1 MTKFSEGRTRIAQFR
16 LAAQEDAPYMAQY
29 VHSLIPVERAGIG
42 TMAIDKFGRLYYDPN
57 YVGSITKE
65 CGSFSIL
72 HEALHMVFDHAAMAE
87 RIVGKAGSPTQYKVW
102 NFAVDMVVNGVLR
115 EYIRHAPEGII
126 TAERFGLPPKL
137 TAIEYY
143 HLLMDAN
150 EQAQQ
155 QQQENQDEQDEQA
168 GDDSDGE
175 DEGSGESE
183 GEDGSQGSEGPSGE
197 DATGDS
203 ETDDAG
209 GSEGDDSEGGAD
221 GRMEQGG
228 GELEGRDDGRVDEEG
243 GGEGGDEVTDHQGGG
258 GSCSDGKPRDYELPP
273 DESWEDREFSMATDL
288 ENKCEAIGWGNVPGS
303 IRKALGN
310 KLRPQPDP
318 FDVLRAACAR
328 AVSSPIG
335 APDYTYRRISRRQ
348 VEGQPRLKGVQKL
361 TPNAVI
367 VLDTS
372 GSMLDAETEAKA
384 LTVVASGLR
393 RLRSVRVIGGDM
405 NITSNKQVSSLKQ
418 LEWLGGGGTSMK
430 TVLEAVDREHRPDAI
445 VLITDGDTDWPEK
458 LRAKLVVALTRENY
472 APEWATAIVVGKK
485 AEQ

>member
-1 MTKFSEGRTRIAQFR
+1 
-16 LAAQEDAPYMAQY
+16 MA
-29 VHSLIPVERAGIG
+29 V
-42 TMAIDKFGRLYYDPN
+42 DKFGRLYYDPTFVA
-57 YVGSITKE
+57 YITSE
-65 CGSFSIL
+65 CGSFTIL
-72 HEALHMVFDHAAMAE
+72 HEALHVVFDHAAMAE
-87 RIVGKAGSPTQYKVW
+87 RIVGKNGTPTQYKAW

-115 EYIRHAPEGII
+115 EFIRHAPDGII

-143 HLLMDAN
+143 HLLLQAN

-155 QQQENQDEQDEQA
+155 QQEQENQDEQDEQA

-183 GEDGSQGSEGPSGE
+183 GEDGGDGSGE
-197 DATGDS
+197 DEESGDAGDT
-203 ETDDAG
+203 EADDDG
-209 GSEGDDSEGGAD
+209 GSEGDDSEG
-221 GRMEQGG
+221 EG
-228 GELEGRDDGRVDEEG
+228 GE
-243 GGEGGDEVTDHQGGG
+243 EVADHQGDG
-258 GSCSDGKPRDYELPP
+258 GSCSDGKPRDYELPA
-273 DESWEDREFSMATDL
+273 DDSWEDREFSMATDL
-288 ENKCEAIGWGNVPGS
+288 ENKCESTGWGNVPGA

-318 FDVLRAACAR
+318 FDCLRAACAR
-328 AVSSPIG
+328 AVSSPVG

-393 RLRSVRVIGGDM
+393 RLRSVRVIGGDT

-430 TVLEAVDREHRPDAI
+430 TVLEAVDKEHRPDAI
-445 VLITDGDTDWPEK
+445 VLITDGETDWPER
-458 LRAKLVVALTRENY
+458 LRAKLVVALTQPMP
-472 APEWATAIVVGKK
+472 APSWATAVMVGKR
-485 AEQ
+485 EEE

>member
-1 MTKFSEGRTRIAQFR
+1 MTNFTPGRTRIAQFR
-16 LAAQEDAPYMAQY
+16 LAAQETAPYMGQY

-42 TMAIDKFGRLYYDPN
+42 TMAVDKFGRLYYDPTF
-57 YVGSITKE
+57 VASITSE
-65 CGSFSIL
+65 CGSFTIL
-72 HEALHMVFDHAAMAE
+72 HEALHVVFDHAAMAE
-87 RIVGKAGSPTQYKVW
+87 RIVGTNGTPTQYKAW

-115 EYIRHAPEGII
+115 EFIRHAPEGII

-143 HLLMDAN
+143 HLLLQAN

-155 QQQENQDEQDEQA
+155 QQEQENQDEQDEQA

-183 GEDGSQGSEGPSGE
+183 GEDGGDGSGE
-197 DATGDS
+197 DEESGDAGDT
-203 ETDDAG
+203 EADDAG
-209 GSEGDDSEGGAD
+209 GSEGDDSEG
-221 GRMEQGG
+221 
-228 GELEGRDDGRVDEEG
+228 
-243 GGEGGDEVTDHQGGG
+243 EGGDEVADHQGDG
-258 GSCSDGKPRDYELPP
+258 GSCSDGKPRDYELPA

-288 ENKCEAIGWGNVPGS
+288 ENKCESTGWGNVPGE

-318 FDVLRAACAR
+318 FDCLRAACAR
-328 AVSSPIG
+328 AVSSPVG

-393 RLRSVRVIGGDM
+393 RLRSVRVIGGDT

-430 TVLEAVDREHRPDAI
+430 TVLEAVDKEHRPDAI

-458 LRAKLVVALTRENY
+458 LRAKLVVALTYENY
-472 APEWATAIVVGKK
+472 TPAWATAVVVGKK
-485 AEQ
+485 VEQ

>member
-1 MTKFSEGRTRIAQFR
+1 MTNFTPGRTRIAQFR
-16 LAAQEDAPYMAQY
+16 LAAQETAPYMGQY

-42 TMAIDKFGRLYYDPN
+42 TMAVDKFGRLYYDPTF
-57 YVGSITKE
+57 VASITSE
-65 CGSFSIL
+65 CGSFTIL
-72 HEALHMVFDHAAMAE
+72 HEALHVVFDHAAMAE
-87 RIVGKAGSPTQYKVW
+87 RIVGTNGTPTQYKAW

-115 EYIRHAPEGII
+115 EFIRHAPEGII

-143 HLLMDAN
+143 HLLLQAN

-155 QQQENQDEQDEQA
+155 QEQENQDEQGEPQPDDDGEVCGGH
-168 GDDSDGE
+168 GDDGDEGDDDGE
-175 DEGSGESE
+175 E
-183 GEDGSQGSEGPSGE
+183 
-197 DATGDS
+197 
-203 ETDDAG
+203 AG
-209 GSEGDDSEGGAD
+209 GSEVDGDGDEGGD
-221 GRMEQGG
+221 GVAEGG
-228 GELEGRDDGRVDEEG
+228 DGEAHSQDEEG
-243 GGEGGDEVTDHQGGG
+243 VDGDSGGRDGAEGGGDEVADHQGDG
-258 GSCSDGKPRDYELPP
+258 GSCSDGKPRDYELPA
-273 DESWEDREFSMATDL
+273 DDSWEDREFSMATDL
-288 ENKCEAIGWGNVPGS
+288 ENKCESTGWGNVPGA

-318 FDVLRAACAR
+318 FDCLRAACAR
-328 AVSSPIG
+328 AVSSPVG

-393 RLRSVRVIGGDM
+393 RLRSVRVIGGDT

-430 TVLEAVDREHRPDAI
+430 TVLESVDKEHRPDAI
-445 VLITDGDTDWPEK
+445 VLITDGETDWPER
-458 LRAKLVVALTRENY
+458 LRAKLVVALTQPMP
-472 APEWATAIVVGKK
+472 APSWATAVMIGKR
-485 AEQ
+485 EEE

>member
-1 MTKFSEGRTRIAQFR
+1 MTNFTPGRTRIAQFR
-16 LAAQEDAPYMAQY
+16 LAAQETAPYMGQY

-42 TMAIDKFGRLYYDPN
+42 TMAVDKFGRLYYDPTFVA
-57 YVGSITKE
+57 YITSE
-65 CGSFSIL
+65 CGSFTIL
-72 HEALHMVFDHAAMAE
+72 HEALHVVFDHAAMAE
-87 RIVGKAGSPTQYKVW
+87 RIVGKNGTPTQYKAW

-115 EYIRHAPEGII
+115 EFIRHAPDGII

-143 HLLMDAN
+143 HLLLQAN

-155 QQQENQDEQDEQA
+155 QQEQENQDEQDEQA

-183 GEDGSQGSEGPSGE
+183 GEDGGDGSGE
-197 DATGDS
+197 DEESGDAGDT
-203 ETDDAG
+203 EADDDG
-209 GSEGDDSEGGAD
+209 GSEGDDSEG
-221 GRMEQGG
+221 EG
-228 GELEGRDDGRVDEEG
+228 GE
-243 GGEGGDEVTDHQGGG
+243 EVADHQGDG
-258 GSCSDGKPRDYELPP
+258 GSCSDGKPRDYELPA
-273 DESWEDREFSMATDL
+273 DDSWEDREFSMATDL
-288 ENKCEAIGWGNVPGS
+288 ENKCESTGWGNVPGA

-318 FDVLRAACAR
+318 FDCLRAACAR
-328 AVSSPIG
+328 AVSSPVG

-393 RLRSVRVIGGDM
+393 RLRSVRVIGGDT

-430 TVLEAVDREHRPDAI
+430 TVLEAVDKEHRPDAI
-445 VLITDGDTDWPEK
+445 VLITDGETDWPER
-458 LRAKLVVALTRENY
+458 LRAKLVVALTQPMP
-472 APEWATAIVVGKK
+472 APSWATAVMIGKR
-485 AEQ
+485 EEE

>member
-1 MTKFSEGRTRIAQFR
+1 MTNFTPGRTRIAQFR
-16 LAAQEDAPYMAQY
+16 LAAQETAPYMGQY

-42 TMAIDKFGRLYYDPN
+42 TMAVDKFGRLYYDPTFVA
-57 YVGSITKE
+57 YITSE
-65 CGSFSIL
+65 CGSFTIL
-72 HEALHMVFDHAAMAE
+72 HEALHVVFDHAAMAE
-87 RIVGKAGSPTQYKVW
+87 RIVGKNGTPTQYKAW

-115 EYIRHAPEGII
+115 EFIRHAPDGII

-143 HLLMDAN
+143 HLLLQAN

-155 QQQENQDEQDEQA
+155 QQEQENQDEQDEQA

-183 GEDGSQGSEGPSGE
+183 GEDGGDGSGE
-197 DATGDS
+197 DEESGDAGDT
-203 ETDDAG
+203 EADDDG
-209 GSEGDDSEGGAD
+209 GSEGDDSEG
-221 GRMEQGG
+221 EG
-228 GELEGRDDGRVDEEG
+228 GE
-243 GGEGGDEVTDHQGGG
+243 EVADHQGDG
-258 GSCSDGKPRDYELPP
+258 GSCSDGKPRDYELPA
-273 DESWEDREFSMATDL
+273 DDSWEDREFSMATDL
-288 ENKCEAIGWGNVPGS
+288 ENKCESTGWGNVPGA

-318 FDVLRAACAR
+318 FDCLRAACAR
-328 AVSSPIG
+328 AVSSPVG

-393 RLRSVRVIGGDM
+393 RLRSVRVIGGDT

-430 TVLEAVDREHRPDAI
+430 TVLEAVDKEHRPDAI
-445 VLITDGDTDWPEK
+445 VLITDGETDWPER
-458 LRAKLVVALTRENY
+458 LRAKLVVALTQPMP
-472 APEWATAIVVGKK
+472 APSWATAVMVGKR
-485 AEQ
+485 EEE

>member
-1 MTKFSEGRTRIAQFR
+1 MTNFTPGRTRIAQFR
-16 LAAQEDAPYMAQY
+16 LAAQETAPYMGQY

-42 TMAIDKFGRLYYDPN
+42 TMAVDKFGRLYYDPTF
-57 YVGSITKE
+57 VASITSE
-65 CGSFSIL
+65 CGSFTIL
-72 HEALHMVFDHAAMAE
+72 HEALHVVFDHAAMAE
-87 RIVGKAGSPTQYKVW
+87 RIVGKNGTPTQYKAW

-115 EYIRHAPEGII
+115 EFIRHAPDGII

-143 HLLMDAN
+143 HLLLQAN

-155 QQQENQDEQDEQA
+155 QQEQENQDEQDEQA

-183 GEDGSQGSEGPSGE
+183 GEDGGDGSGE
-197 DATGDS
+197 DEESGDAGDT
-203 ETDDAG
+203 EADDDG
-209 GSEGDDSEGGAD
+209 GSEGDDSEG
-221 GRMEQGG
+221 EG
-228 GELEGRDDGRVDEEG
+228 GE
-243 GGEGGDEVTDHQGGG
+243 EVADHQGDG
-258 GSCSDGKPRDYELPP
+258 GSCSDGKPRDYELPA
-273 DESWEDREFSMATDL
+273 DDSWEDREFSMATDL
-288 ENKCEAIGWGNVPGS
+288 ENKCESTGWGNVPGA

-318 FDVLRAACAR
+318 FDCLRAACAR
-328 AVSSPIG
+328 AVSSPVG

-393 RLRSVRVIGGDM
+393 RLRSVRVIGGDT

-430 TVLEAVDREHRPDAI
+430 TVLEAVDKEHRPDAI
-445 VLITDGDTDWPEK
+445 VLITDGETDWPER
-458 LRAKLVVALTRENY
+458 LRAKLVVALTQTMP
-472 APEWATAIVVGKK
+472 APSWATAVMIGKR
-485 AEQ
+485 EEE

>member
-1 MTKFSEGRTRIAQFR
+1 MTNFTPGRTRIAQFR
-16 LAAQEDAPYMAQY
+16 LAAQETAPYMGQY

-42 TMAIDKFGRLYYDPN
+42 TMAVDKFGRLYYDPTF
-57 YVGSITKE
+57 VASITPE
-65 CGSFSIL
+65 CGSFTIL
-72 HEALHMVFDHAAMAE
+72 HEALHVVFDHAAMAE
-87 RIVGKAGSPTQYKVW
+87 RIVGKNGTPTQYKAW

-115 EYIRHAPEGII
+115 EFVRHAPEGII

-143 HLLMDAN
+143 HLLLQAN

-155 QQQENQDEQDEQA
+155 QQEQENQDEREEQEESSSDSEQDGGE
-168 GDDSDGE
+168 DDNGGE
-175 DEGSGESE
+175 DEADGQGEGGDGAE
-183 GEDGSQGSEGPSGE
+183 GGEEDDRPVRD
-197 DATGDS
+197 DAPGDAQA
-203 ETDDAG
+203 DDAG
-209 GSEGDDSEGGAD
+209 GSEGDDSEG
-221 GRMEQGG
+221 
-228 GELEGRDDGRVDEEG
+228 
-243 GGEGGDEVTDHQGGG
+243 EGGDEVTDHQGDG
-258 GSCSDGKPRDYELPP
+258 GSCSDGKPRDYELPA
-273 DESWEDREFSMATDL
+273 DDSWEDREFSMATDL
-288 ENKCEAIGWGNVPGS
+288 ENKCESTGWGNVPGE

-318 FDVLRAACAR
+318 FDCLRAACAR
-328 AVSSPIG
+328 AVSSPVG

-393 RLRSVRVIGGDM
+393 RLRSVRVIGGDT

-430 TVLEAVDREHRPDAI
+430 TVLEAVDKEHRPDAI
-445 VLITDGDTDWPEK
+445 VLITDGWTDWPER
-458 LRAKLVVALTRENY
+458 LRAKLVVALTQPTE
-472 APEWATAIVVGKK
+472 APSWATAVMVGKR
-485 AEQ
+485 EEE